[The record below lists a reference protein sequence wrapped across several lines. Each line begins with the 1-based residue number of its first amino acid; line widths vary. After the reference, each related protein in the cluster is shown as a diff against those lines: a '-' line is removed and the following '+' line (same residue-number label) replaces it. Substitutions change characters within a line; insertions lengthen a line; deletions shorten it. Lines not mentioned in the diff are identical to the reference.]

1 MSEHDDLER
10 MLLKVSER
18 RIEAL
23 ERELDRKLSR
33 LWRVHADLSPD
44 LTPRP
49 PSLTGKGDQAP
60 PGPFVL
66 PPSAARCP
74 VQTKSGRGG
83 AGGGV
88 FKIAL
93 ALAGLAAVFVSAW
106 LYDLSRSDRSAAG
119 LVVLDER
126 FDRPQLVFRGPG
138 DPAVVTRQLAGRP
151 AFEELKF
158 VEPGPNTGVFRFDGD
173 PVLGVT
179 SKGNWFRIE
188 GSEIVKRAPTG
199 EESVIVSGLD
209 RPMGLALDPEGNL
222 LVFEGGTG
230 RILRVEA
237 VDGELKPGSPVSVL
251 AVVQLPREERSTEKP
266 EETLKLG
273 LGFMLQD
280 LVAGPVYL
288 TVNERGEIF
297 VGERTDNGKAVVY
310 KIARKGFQWWK
321 FYCLYRC

>member
-10 MLLKVSER
+10 MLMKVSER

-49 PSLTGKGDQAP
+49 PSLIGKGDQAP

-158 VEPGPNTGVFRFDGD
+158 VEPGLNAIRLDED
-173 PVLGVT
+173 PSLGVM

-209 RPMGLALDPEGNL
+209 RPRSLALDPEGNL

-237 VDGELKPGSPVSVL
+237 VDGELKPGSLVSVL

-266 EETLKLG
+266 EETLKSG
-273 LGFMLQD
+273 LGFVLQD

>member
-23 ERELDRKLSR
+23 ERELDRKLSH
-33 LWRVHADLSPD
+33 LWHVPSALSPS
-44 LTPRP
+44 T
-49 PSLTGKGDQAP
+49 KGLR
-60 PGPFVL
+60 V
-66 PPSAARCP
+66 
-74 VQTKSGRGG
+74 
-83 AGGGV
+83 
-88 FKIAL
+88 KIAL

-106 LYDLSRSDRSAAG
+106 LYDVSRSDRSAAG

-138 DPAVVTRQLAGRP
+138 DHAVVTRQLAGRP

-158 VEPGPNTGVFRFDGD
+158 VEPGPNTGVFRSNEGL
-173 PVLGVT
+173 VLGVT
-179 SKGNWFRIE
+179 SKGNWFQIE

-209 RPMGLALDPEGNL
+209 RPRGLALDPEGNL
-222 LVFEGGTG
+222 LLFEGGTG

-237 VDGELKPGSPVSVL
+237 VDGELKPGSPFSVL
-251 AVVQLPREERSTEKP
+251 AVVQLPWEERSTEKP
-266 EETLKLG
+266 EETLKSG
-273 LGFMLQD
+273 LGFVLQD
-280 LVAGPVYL
+280 LVAEPVYL

-297 VGERTDNGKAVVY
+297 VGERTDNGQAIVY

-321 FYCLYRC
+321 FYCLYQC

>member
-33 LWRVHADLSPD
+33 LWRVTSQ

-49 PSLTGKGDQAP
+49 PSLREGGPGSAWTVRLAPSTKGLR
-60 PGPFVL
+60 V
-66 PPSAARCP
+66 
-74 VQTKSGRGG
+74 
-83 AGGGV
+83 
-88 FKIAL
+88 KIAL

-126 FDRPQLVFRGPG
+126 FDRPQLVFRGLG
-138 DPAVVTRQLAGRP
+138 DPAVVTRQLAGHP
-151 AFEELKF
+151 AFEELKL
-158 VEPGPNTGVFRFDGD
+158 VEPGLNTGVFRFDGD
-173 PVLGVT
+173 LVLGVT

-266 EETLKLG
+266 EETLKSG
-273 LGFMLQD
+273 LGFVLQD

>member
-10 MLLKVSER
+10 MLMKVSER

-33 LWRVHADLSPD
+33 LWRVPSALSPS
-44 LTPRP
+44 T
-49 PSLTGKGDQAP
+49 KGLR
-60 PGPFVL
+60 V
-66 PPSAARCP
+66 
-74 VQTKSGRGG
+74 
-83 AGGGV
+83 
-88 FKIAL
+88 KIAL

-158 VEPGPNTGVFRFDGD
+158 VEPGLNAIRLDED
-173 PVLGVT
+173 PSLGVM

-209 RPMGLALDPEGNL
+209 RQG
-222 LVFEGGTG
+222 V
-230 RILRVEA
+230 LR
-237 VDGELKPGSPVSVL
+237 SI
-251 AVVQLPREERSTEKP
+251 PRGIS
-266 EETLKLG
+266 
-273 LGFMLQD
+273 
-280 LVAGPVYL
+280 
-288 TVNERGEIF
+288 
-297 VGERTDNGKAVVY
+297 
-310 KIARKGFQWWK
+310 
-321 FYCLYRC
+321 

>member
-1 MSEHDDLER
+1 
-10 MLLKVSER
+10 
-18 RIEAL
+18 
-23 ERELDRKLSR
+23 
-33 LWRVHADLSPD
+33 
-44 LTPRP
+44 
-49 PSLTGKGDQAP
+49 
-60 PGPFVL
+60 
-66 PPSAARCP
+66 
-74 VQTKSGRGG
+74 
-83 AGGGV
+83 
-88 FKIAL
+88 
-93 ALAGLAAVFVSAW
+93 
-106 LYDLSRSDRSAAG
+106 
-119 LVVLDER
+119 VLDER
-126 FDRPQLVFRGPG
+126 FERPQLVFRGPG

-158 VEPGPNTGVFRFDGD
+158 VEPGPNTGVFRSNEGL
-173 PVLGVT
+173 VLGVT

-199 EESVIVSGLD
+199 EESVIISGLD
-209 RPMGLALDPEGNL
+209 RPRGLALDPEGNL

-266 EETLKLG
+266 EETLKSG
-273 LGFMLQD
+273 LGFVLQD

-321 FYCLYRC
+321 FYCLYQC

>member
-33 LWRVHADLSPD
+33 LWRVHTDFSPD

-49 PSLTGKGDQAP
+49 PSLIGKGE
-60 PGPFVL
+60 L
-66 PPSAARCP
+66 PSPH
-74 VQTKSGRGG
+74 RGG

-126 FDRPQLVFRGPG
+126 FDRPQLVFRGLG

-158 VEPGPNTGVFRFDGD
+158 VEPGLNTGVFRFDGD
-173 PVLGVT
+173 LVLGVT

-209 RPMGLALDPEGNL
+209 RPRSLALDPEGNL

-266 EETLKLG
+266 EETLKSG
-273 LGFMLQD
+273 LGFVLQD

>member
-18 RIEAL
+18 QIEAL

-33 LWRVHADLSPD
+33 LWRVPSALSP
-44 LTPRP
+44 
-49 PSLTGKGDQAP
+49 S
-60 PGPFVL
+60 
-66 PPSAARCP
+66 
-74 VQTKSGRGG
+74 TKELR
-83 AGGGV
+83 V
-88 FKIAL
+88 KIAL

-119 LVVLDER
+119 LVVLDKR
-126 FDRPQLVFRGPG
+126 FDRPQLVFKGPG
-138 DPAVVTRQLAGRP
+138 DPAVVTWQLAGRP

-158 VEPGPNTGVFRFDGD
+158 VEPGLNAIRLDEGPT
-173 PVLGVT
+173 LGVT

-188 GSEIVKRAPTG
+188 ESEIVKRAPTG

-209 RPMGLALDPEGNL
+209 RPRGLALDPEGNL

-266 EETLKLG
+266 EETLKLE
-273 LGFMLQD
+273 LGSVLQD

-297 VGERTDNGKAVVY
+297 VGERTDNGQAVVY

-321 FYCLYRC
+321 FYCLYQC